1 MDWPLP
7 PLIILFFNDA
17 GIRGGSRL
25 CSETLLLSP
34 LCFHCCQEGSVIKL
48 PFLSLP
54 LCPTVLVSSYRGGGG
69 FTVCTRAIVLHE
81 VTGRS
86 DPKINEET
94 ALLPQTLFLPARILW
109 EESGY
114 HGPQKGGSLT
124 WQIEGWGRRT
134 GGEGERCRWGE
145 MWDVQVFFKTVL
157 SRILSSSLKQ
167 PPPKPSFV
175 ATCAHHKNGG
185 PGSLPNFSGSDST
198 RVDVQ
203 RAGAL

>member
-1 MDWPLP
+1 MWIGHYLH
-7 PLIILFFNDA
+7 LSSFF
-17 GIRGGSRL
+17 SR
-25 CSETLLLSP
+25 CSQTLLLSP

-54 LCPTVLVSSYRGGGG
+54 LHLTVLVSSCRGGGG
-69 FTVCTRAIVLHE
+69 GVLSAPGDCFTRGYRKVRSKNQWGNSSAASNSISASQDPLRGIGISRAPK
-81 VTGRS
+81 GRI
-86 DPKINEET
+86 INMTDRGMKEED
-94 ALLPQTLFLPARILW
+94 
-109 EESGY
+109 
-114 HGPQKGGSLT
+114 
-124 WQIEGWGRRT
+124 

-157 SRILSSSLKQ
+157 SRILSSSPKQ

-185 PGSLPNFSGSDST
+185 PCFLPNFSGSNNT
-198 RVDVQ
+198 CVDVQ